1 MPFGLNIGLKWV
13 LLGVVGLVV
22 WGANAAVL
30 VDFQVAQPPPLPQD
44 AKQCTVKI
52 LERTFGFSFGSPEIV
67 QFTPPTDCGPVGSWA
82 GVSLN
87 FTVTSNG
94 TQFDRLGIF
103 TFQNVESV
111 LHATFFASSALHPP
125 ARHADVIIPVTTLAN
140 NTGNDASVPPIFSL
154 NVTVPRNAVQVYAE
168 LLASGNG
175 NEEFWYF
182 NAPNQFV
189 DNLPTFGD
197 GPFREVRLLVDG
209 QVAGVAFP
217 YAVIFTGGIAPTA
230 WRPITSYGALDI
242 PNYYL
247 DLTPFIPILADG
259 NPHTISLD
267 VSSAESD
274 HAINQNWFVSG
285 NLQVLLDSSSL
296 PTTGTIKTID
306 VQPFA
311 VTTTTGTIAA
321 NGDTVFT
328 VTASRKIRVESEI
341 ISGSGKKTRVVWQ
354 QTLEYS
360 NTQSY
365 LDNSN
370 IQLLEQTAK
379 GTFQATHNGVQT
391 LFDQFSF
398 PLNVNFTNLTPSGSS
413 FTTTIDHSYDRVSHP
428 APFIL
433 GSTIN
438 SHQVA
443 NAFFT
448 IASTGNFGNG
458 TSTNTFSYIDLAGNT
473 YDREISSINTNI
485 TSDHQ
490 GGTLAPKQVAHFPSF
505 SPQEPLSVSKA
516 RLPGGRVVG
525 N

>member
-1 MPFGLNIGLKWV
+1 MAVSTLLLEAKLNELSAI
-13 LLGVVGLVV
+13 VV
-22 WGANAAVL
+22 
-30 VDFQVAQPPPLPQD
+30 
-44 AKQCTVKI
+44 
-52 LERTFGFSFGSPEIV
+52 E
-67 QFTPPTDCGPVGSWA
+67 
-82 GVSLN
+82 
-87 FTVTSNG
+87 
-94 TQFDRLGIF
+94 
-103 TFQNVESV
+103 
-111 LHATFFASSALHPP
+111 
-125 ARHADVIIPVTTLAN
+125 
-140 NTGNDASVPPIFSL
+140 
-154 NVTVPRNAVQVYAE
+154 
-168 LLASGNG
+168 
-175 NEEFWYF
+175 
-182 NAPNQFV
+182 
-189 DNLPTFGD
+189 
-197 GPFREVRLLVDG
+197 
-209 QVAGVAFP
+209 
-217 YAVIFTGGIAPTA
+217 
-230 WRPITSYGALDI
+230 RPITSYGALDI

-370 IQLLEQTAK
+370 IQVGPSISSVLGSIIDNLVFQLLEQTAK

-413 FTTTIDHSYDRVSHP
+413 CGYLVLQMYNTLTRSY
-428 APFIL
+428 
-433 GSTIN
+433 N
-438 SHQVA
+438 SH
-443 NAFFT
+443 N
-448 IASTGNFGNG
+448 N
-458 TSTNTFSYIDLAGNT
+458 D
-473 YDREISSINTNI
+473 
-485 TSDHQ
+485 
-490 GGTLAPKQVAHFPSF
+490 
-505 SPQEPLSVSKA
+505 
-516 RLPGGRVVG
+516 
-525 N
+525 